1 MTKMTIVVEFL
12 AHPFATPQKSNISR
26 FNIRSTTPM
35 LKLMKMYAEC
45 FGLDIRHCVFTYD
58 YVRIYDDETPEILE
72 LDHNDAIQVF
82 LDA

>member
-1 MTKMTIVVEFL
+1 
-12 AHPFATPQKSNISR
+12 
-26 FNIRSTTPM
+26 M
-35 LKLMKMYAEC
+35 LKLMKMYAER